1 MVRRSTQQQHPPCF
15 TTPNFPMPENS
26 IFKNLIKLLW
36 ATQQWK
42 KLWMKEVELLHFL
55 FLTMFT
61 SLSTWRNFEFFFH
74 RWKPLKRLIQRSV
87 REELFKVSSQM
98 LQRVERILLG
108 KGRESC
114 CHVANIVSAIGK
126 VICFLLA
133 RKPTSIWIYAE
144 EIQEKADTCWKLY
157 NVTSIS
163 RIFSFVPQFESILFV
178 NVKNIFFLRTQI
190 NPKYCLDLLQ
200 FKWNHHN

>member
-1 MVRRSTQQQHPPCF
+1 MEENLNERGGAFSFFFSWQCLRAYRRGK
-15 TTPNFPMPENS
+15 
-26 IFKNLIKLLW
+26 I
-36 ATQQWK
+36 
-42 KLWMKEVELLHFL
+42 LH
-55 FLTMFT
+55 
-61 SLSTWRNFEFFFH
+61 FFH

-98 LQRVERILLG
+98 LPRVERILLG

-114 CHVANIVSAIGK
+114 CCCRVANIVSAIGK

-133 RKPTSIWIYAE
+133 GKPATFWINAE
-144 EIQEKADTCWKLY
+144 EIQEKSDTCWKLY

-178 NVKNIFFLRTQI
+178 NVENIFSCGHKSIQNTVWICFNSNEIIITKWKKMC
-190 NPKYCLDLLQ
+190 KYWVMLVFWQ
-200 FKWNHHN
+200 FT